1 MTLSSRITRRV
12 SRDYAEQ
19 DRQAVEEV
27 LLGVVDGRGVGSD
40 GAERIVAAVLLHAAG
55 DVDQLLAMANLAQ
68 VDFRDVLMGSGLEH
82 GDWAAR
88 LDAEFGD

>member
-12 SRDYAEQ
+12 SRDFAEQ

-27 LLGVVDGRGVGSD
+27 LLGVVGDAGGGSD
-40 GAERIVAAVLLHAAG
+40 EAERILAAVLLHAAG
-55 DVDQLLAMANLAQ
+55 DVDRLLAFADMAR
-68 VDFRDVLMGSGLEH
+68 VDLRDVLMGSGLEY

-88 LDAEFGD
+88 LDAEFGG